1 MIRRNP
7 AFATATIVIAALAA
21 ATCSDKSSSPS
32 SPTTTT
38 TTITTPTVV
47 SPAQGAQ
54 LGDLTQPITLTVQ
67 NATTTGANPLTYN
80 FEVAT
85 DSQFANR
92 VYSKS
97 SVTAGTSGQT
107 SQQIDRLTPG
117 QAYFWRARA
126 EDLTSVVVSAW
137 ASAGFSIGAGIRFD
151 APVAN
156 EPLNGERAGGARPL
170 LRVTNSTR
178 DASVG
183 SVTYTFEV
191 AESPDFQTGLVT
203 GTVNEGAG
211 GYTGIT
217 EWRVTKDLT
226 AKTYYWRVKGV
237 VGAGASA
244 YMTTG
249 TFVPWPD
256 EIDASQVTYLHG
268 PNIAGWPIT
277 RTLRLAT
284 QGTPEPDMI
293 CTFFTRQGSSD
304 WPPVD
309 FYGEGAELGTYVE
322 GTQWYFA
329 KINGKW
335 YAVAGEWFRPG
346 QTCKSGQLAQDIGRD
361 ATQEEPIHSWVP
373 KVGELVGYAVSGPA
387 RNYPQMK
394 GKDERS
400 QIMLIPWK

>member
-1 MIRRNP
+1 MHRKIRFVFLMGI
-7 AFATATIVIAALAA
+7 AVAALAGI
-21 ATCSDKSSSPS
+21 TCSSKSSNPS
-32 SPTTTT
+32 SPTPT
-38 TTITTPTVV
+38 TTITTPVVV

-85 DSQFANR
+85 DSQFASK
-92 VYSKS
+92 VYTRSG
-97 SVTAGTSGQT
+97 VTPGTGGQT
-107 SQQIDRLTPG
+107 SQQIDRLTAG
-117 QAYFWRARA
+117 QSYFWRARA
-126 EDLTSVVVSAW
+126 EDLASVIVSGW
-137 ASAGFSIGAGIRFD
+137 GSAGFSIGPGVRFD
-151 APVAN
+151 APVAS
-156 EPLNGERAGGARPL
+156 EPLNGDRAGGARPL
-170 LRVTNSTR
+170 LRARNSPR

-183 SVTYTFEV
+183 AVNYTFEV
-191 AESPDFQTGLVT
+191 AETADFQTVLAT
-203 GTVNEGAG
+203 GTVGEGAG
-211 GYTGIT
+211 GYSGIT

-237 VGAGASA
+237 ASA
-244 YMTTG
+244 GSSPYMTAAA
-249 TFVPWPD
+249 FVPWPD
-256 EIDASQVTYLHG
+256 EIDASTVTYLHG
-268 PNIAGWPIT
+268 PSIANWPLT
-277 RTLRLAT
+277 RTLKSVT

-293 CTFFTRQGSSD
+293 CTFFTRQGNGD

-309 FYGEGAELGTYVE
+309 FYGEGAELGTFVE

-329 KINGKW
+329 KIGGKW

-387 RNYPQMK
+387 RNYPQMQ

-400 QIMLIPWK
+400 QIILIPWK